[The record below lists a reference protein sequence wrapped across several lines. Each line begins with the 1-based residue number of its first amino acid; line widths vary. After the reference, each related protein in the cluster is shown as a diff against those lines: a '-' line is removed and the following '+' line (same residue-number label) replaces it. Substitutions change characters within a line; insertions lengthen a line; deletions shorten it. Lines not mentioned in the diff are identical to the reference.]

1 MENCS
6 RLEQFEMFENESMT
20 LAKMDRGYLEQ
31 TTGCLFP
38 CSYTEYIVKGK
49 KPLGGLDGF
58 GLYITYGSL
67 SVTVRKEVT
76 KRTLKSSIH

>member
-6 RLEQFEMFENESMT
+6 RLQQFETFENET
-20 LAKMDRGYLEQ
+20 KQLGLMDRGYLEQ

-38 CSYTEYIVKGK
+38 CSYTEYVVKGK
-49 KPLGGLDGF
+49 KPISGLDGF

-67 SVTVRKEVT
+67 SVTVRKEVIEVM
-76 KRTLKSSIH
+76 KIPHNH

>member
-31 TTGCLFP
+31 TTRCLFP
-38 CSYTEYIVKGK
+38 CSYSEYIVKGK
-49 KPLGGLDGF
+49 KPMSGLDGF
-58 GLYITYGSL
+58 GLYITFGSL
-67 SVTVRKEVT
+67 SVTVRKEVM
-76 KRTLKSSIH
+76 KILLRH

>member
-6 RLEQFEMFENESMT
+6 RLQQFETFENET
-20 LAKMDRGYLEQ
+20 KQLGLMDRGYLEQ

-38 CSYTEYIVKGK
+38 CLYTEYIVKGK
-49 KPLGGLDGF
+49 RPIGGLDGF

-76 KRTLKSSIH
+76 NHTLKSSIN

>member
-6 RLEQFEMFENESMT
+6 RLQQFEMFEIESMA
-20 LAKMDRGYLEQ
+20 LAKMDRGYLER

-67 SVTVRKEVT
+67 SVTVRKEVM
-76 KRTLKSSIH
+76 KILLRH

>member
-6 RLEQFEMFENESMT
+6 RLQQFETFENET
-20 LAKMDRGYLEQ
+20 RQLGIMDRGYLEQ

-38 CSYTEYIVKGK
+38 CSYTEYVVKGK
-49 KPLGGLDGF
+49 RPLGGIDGF

-76 KRTLKSSIH
+76 KHTLKSSIN